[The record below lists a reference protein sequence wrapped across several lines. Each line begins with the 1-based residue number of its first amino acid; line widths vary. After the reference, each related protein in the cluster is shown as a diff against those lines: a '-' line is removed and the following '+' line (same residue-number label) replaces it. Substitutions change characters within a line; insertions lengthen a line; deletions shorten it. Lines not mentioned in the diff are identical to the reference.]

1 MGYFVT
7 GATGFIGRHLIINL
21 AARGEPIWVLVRPGS
36 SGKFERLLEDCGPGG
51 KLLTAVS
58 GDLAEPL
65 LGVSE
70 AERRAMRGRIR
81 HVFHL
86 GALYDLNAADA
97 DLVRANVSGT
107 RSALDFAHD
116 VEAGCFHFMSSIAA
130 AGRYRGA
137 FTERMFG
144 EAEGLDVPYFRTK
157 HESEGLVRAGC
168 KVPWRIYRPGM
179 VVGDSRSGVIDKIDG
194 PYYLFKPIQRLRDC
208 LPRWVPL
215 AGIEGGH
222 INLVPVDFVAAALVH
237 LAHLPDHDGECF
249 HLTDPKDRRLGDVL
263 NVFARAAHA
272 PTMMLRFDA
281 GARRSAPELA
291 RPMSVL
297 LPSLKRIVG
306 QLFDD
311 LGIPKSIIG
320 LLDHPTT
327 FDSSRAQALL
337 APAGIRVPALES
349 YAWRLWDY
357 WERCLDP
364 DLHTPSRLR
373 QMVEGKTVLVTG
385 GSSGIG
391 RATALRLA
399 EAGARV
405 VIVARDGEKL
415 ARVRAEIAARGAE
428 AAAYSCDL
436 GDDQACDALIERVL
450 AEHGRVDI
458 LINNAGRSIRRSID
472 KTYGRLHDYERLMR
486 LNYFSAVRMTLGLLP
501 AMVRH
506 GAGHVLNISSISVLT
521 NEPHFAAYNASKAAL
536 EAFSRCA
543 AAEYAAR
550 GIRFTVVNMPLVRT
564 PMVAPTK
571 MYEHFEL
578 MQPEQAADGVCAAII
593 ERPERLATP
602 LGTVAQLVELFAPEL
617 GRAVRSESYRMFP
630 DSEAAGGPAAGT
642 SGARASDA
650 GAFVSLM
657 RGIHW

>member
-1 MGYFVT
+1 MELRMGYFIT
-7 GATGFIGRHLIINL
+7 GATGFIGRHLVVEL
-21 AARGEPIWVLVRPGS
+21 AARGEPIWILVRPES
-36 SGKFERLLEDCGPGG
+36 RDKFDRLASDCGPAG
-51 KLLTAVS
+51 KLLVQVE
-58 GDLAEPL
+58 GDLAKPL
-65 LGVSE
+65 LGISE
-70 AERRAMRGRIR
+70 PERRAMRGRIK
-81 HVFHL
+81 HFFHL
-86 GALYDLNAADA
+86 GALYDLSATDA
-97 DLVRANVSGT
+97 DLARANVLGT
-107 RSALDFAHD
+107 RNAIDFAHD
-116 VEAGCFHFMSSIAA
+116 IEAGCFHFVSSIAA
-130 AGRYRGA
+130 AGRFRGT

-144 EAEGLDVPYFRTK
+144 EAEGLDLPYFRTK
-157 HESEGLVRAGC
+157 HESEGLVRTTC

-179 VVGDSRSGVIDKIDG
+179 VVGHSRSGVIDKIDG
-194 PYYLFKPIQRLRDC
+194 PYYLFKLIQRVRDC

-215 AGIEGGH
+215 VGIEGGH
-222 INLVPVDFVAAALVH
+222 INLVPVDFVAAAMVH
-237 LAHLPDHDGECF
+237 LAHAPEQDGECF
-249 HLTDPKDRRLGDVL
+249 HLTDPKDRRVGDVL

-281 GARRSAPELA
+281 GAANSPPNIA
-291 RPMSVL
+291 RPLSAL
-297 LPSLKRIVG
+297 LPSVKRIAG

-311 LGIPKSIIG
+311 LGIPRSIVG
-320 LLDHPTT
+320 LLDHPTK
-327 FDSSRAQALL
+327 FDSAKAQALL
-337 APAGIRVPALES
+337 APAGIRVPALDS

-364 DLHTPSRLR
+364 DLHTAARLR
-373 QMVEGKTVLVTG
+373 QMVSGKTALVTG
-385 GSSGIG
+385 GSAGIG

-399 EAGARV
+399 EAGARLI
-405 VIVARDGEKL
+405 IVARDEEKL

-428 AAAYSCDL
+428 VATYSCDI
-436 GDDQACDALIERVL
+436 GEPQACDDLIKRLL

-458 LINNAGRSIRRSID
+458 LINNAGRSIRRAID
-472 KTYGRLHDYERLMR
+472 NSYERLHDYERLMR

-506 GAGHVLNISSISVLT
+506 GAGHVINISSISVLT

-564 PMVAPTK
+564 AMVAPTK

-578 MQPEQAADGVCAAII
+578 MQPEQAAEGVCAAII

-602 LGTVAQLVELFAPEL
+602 LGTVAQLVELFAPEI

-630 DSEAAGGPAAGT
+630 DSEAAGGP
-642 SGARASDA
+642 GAQASRDA
-650 GAFVSLM
+650 GAFVSLT